1 MPTTGAV
8 DKSDNACGGMSF
20 AVDRV
25 PPNVTLVLD
34 RSGSMRLD
42 VNAIDNTCYTL
53 VGDCCNGPTCKWMDL
68 KAAVTSLVQ
77 RYDSKLRLGLNIFS
91 ADDACDPGTVLM
103 PVAGA
108 GGGVLTQLEATHP
121 WGMTPTG
128 AALELVRQKGGL
140 TDPSR
145 ANYVVLATDGIPTTE
160 CGDNDVAGV
169 IDRLYNMTP
178 PVKTFVIG
186 FGGETASNPQLLNAW
201 AVAGHTARDGAVKY
215 YQSNSQADLKA
226 AFDQI
231 AAGVAS
237 CTLKLSQTPPDPRQL
252 YVALDGKAVPPDAS
266 NGFIYDPGSNT
277 VTLNGQACA
286 QVAASSSAKV
296 QVNYGCPV
304 APVQ

>member
-1 MPTTGAV
+1 
-8 DKSDNACGGMSF
+8 MSF

-42 VNAIDNTCYTL
+42 VDSVDNTCYSV
-53 VGDCCNGPTCKWMDL
+53 VGDCCNGPSCKWMDL

-77 RYDSKLRLGLNIFS
+77 AYDAKLRLGLNIFS
-91 ADDACDPGTVLM
+91 ADDACDPGAVLM

-108 GGGVLTQLEATHP
+108 GSRVLAAIDATHP

-128 AALELVRQKGGL
+128 AALDLVRQKGGL
-140 TDPSR
+140 TDPAR
-145 ANYVVLATDGIPTTE
+145 ANYVVLATDGIPSTE
-160 CGDNDVAGV
+160 CPYNDVVGV

-186 FGGETASNPQLLNAW
+186 FGGETASNPDLLNAW
-201 AVAGHTARDGAVKY
+201 AVAGHTARAGAVKY
-215 YQSNSQADLKA
+215 YQSNSQADLKT

-237 CTLKLSQTPPDPRQL
+237 CTLKLSQTPPDSRQL
-252 YVALDGKAVPPDAS
+252 YVWLDGKAVAADPA
-266 NGFIYDPGSNT
+266 NGFSYDPTSNT
-277 VTLNGQACA
+277 VTLNGQACS
-286 QVAASSSAKV
+286 QVAASAAAKV
-296 QVNYGCPV
+296 QVNYGCPQ
-304 APVQ
+304 APIQ